1 MIDVLSGAATALTF
15 NLADAGL
22 TPVSATYRIR
32 NVDGSLV
39 LGLTDVVGFD
49 PTASEVVVNV
59 PGVFN
64 ELQPGELFG
73 ARTIELLVVGEGAF
87 ASTVH
92 MTQSYR
98 LITTNSLV
106 SPVNSFVT
114 LTGAEVVATTLVQVP
129 AWLEATDSQKT
140 AALIDAHRRL
150 CSLVYKEDVVDP
162 DVVLSDL
169 SLPEFTLLDA
179 GFRSALQIAQV
190 VQAVDLMTSTED
202 QTLREAGVLQIKSGE
217 SSRTFRAAY
226 VRQRAVC
233 DRARIILSRYLA
245 PRSIKI
251 GRA

>member
-1 MIDVLSGAATALTF
+1 MIDVLSGADTALTF
-15 NLADAGL
+15 NLADAGV

-32 NVDGSLV
+32 NVDGSLI

-49 PTASEVVVNV
+49 PTAAEVVVSI

-73 ARTIELLVVGEGAF
+73 ARTIELLVVGDGAI

-92 MTQSYR
+92 LTQSYR

-106 SPVNSFVT
+106 SPINSFLT
-114 LTGAEVVATTLVQVP
+114 LTGAEVVASTLVQVP
-129 AWLEATDSQKT
+129 AWLEATDQQKT

-150 CSLVYKEDVVDP
+150 CGAAFKQEFLAE

-169 SLPEFTLLDA
+169 SPADFNLLDA
-179 GFRSALQIAQV
+179 GFRSSLQIAQV

-245 PRSIKI
+245 SRSIKI